1 MLDTLGSMSVKRYPA
16 ALDRPDRLLLTNVDF
31 TKEGLPIIASA
42 AVGLA
47 VFYAYR
53 IFRKAQ
59 ART

>member
-1 MLDTLGSMSVKRYPA
+1 MSVKLYPA

-53 IFRKAQ
+53 LMRKP
-59 ART
+59 ARK